1 MVTENDYLI
10 KKAFYQVGFDLCK
23 EKKRDRDAVFFKSL
37 HLVSMN

>member
-23 EKKRDRDAVFFKSL
+23 EKKEIEMQYFCKHPIKYTL
-37 HLVSMN
+37 

>member
-23 EKKRDRDAVFFKSL
+23 EKKEIEMQYFLSPGIE
-37 HLVSMN
+37 